1 MAANACLERLQIRA
15 LVPSA
20 LGTIVKIQPRP
31 ARLAAMRP
39 LELVASLF
47 EHAVSGGADVATLGE
62 ADLGL
67 GAHVERELSTPGALE
82 AVRLALFAWPRPRAL
97 TAPPCAAASR

>member
-1 MAANACLERLQIRA
+1 MRA
-15 LVPSA
+15 LE
-20 LGTIVKIQPRP
+20 
-31 ARLAAMRP
+31 LA
-39 LELVASLF
+39 ASLF

-82 AVRLALFAWPRPRAL
+82 AVRSALNACACPRAL
-97 TAPPCAAASR
+97 TAPPRAAAAS